1 MLGIG
6 DDELRALRE
15 ARAVVE
21 RVEVLAL
28 FGEAGRQRVARDLI
42 VVVGVHRLAELDHDE
57 VRHVD
62 DVVDGT
68 DAGALEALL
77 HPLRR
82 RANLDVLDD
91 ARAEAVAEVARLDAN
106 GDHVRRLGRIV
117 LVANDG
123 RPLRLVARQ
132 HRDFAHEA
140 DDAEAVAAVRR
151 ELELEHDVVEAEY
164 VLGRHTDRRI
174 RRQDVD
180 AVLLLLRQLR
190 EVEVELA
197 SRAEHAV

>member
-132 HRDFAHEA
+132 HRDLAHEA

>member
-1 MLGIG
+1 MLSIG

-132 HRDFAHEA
+132 HRDLAHEA

>member
-1 MLGIG
+1 MQAAGARRAADARAVERSGFEHDRRRLLRDLGLEAAHDARKAGRMLSIG

-28 FGEAGRQRVARDLI
+28 LREAGRQRMARDLI

-62 DVVDGT
+62 DIVDGA

-82 RANLDVLDD
+82 RANLDVLD
-91 ARAEAVAEVARLDAN
+91 AQVALTTAKNNFLKAMYEYNNFRAKLDKAMGAPVN
-106 GDHVRRLGRIV
+106 
-117 LVANDG
+117 
-123 RPLRLVARQ
+123 
-132 HRDFAHEA
+132 
-140 DDAEAVAAVRR
+140 
-151 ELELEHDVVEAEY
+151 
-164 VLGRHTDRRI
+164 
-174 RRQDVD
+174 
-180 AVLLLLRQLR
+180 
-190 EVEVELA
+190 
-197 SRAEHAV
+197 